1 MIYILKNMT
10 NNKTTKAEMQDYK
23 LRVLFSQELMK
34 NKINSILPAV
44 NKYGGGLFNNMF
56 KKRNK

>member
-1 MIYILKNMT
+1 MK
-10 NNKTTKAEMQDYK
+10 NKTYKEEMQDYK

-34 NKINSILPAV
+34 NKINSILPAA